1 MTSNVGADVI
11 NRDVTLGFT
20 VRTDEEKRA
29 KHEYDVMKDKV
40 LAELKKSFR
49 PEFLNRL
56 DAVIVFHSLNTG
68 HIRQIA
74 DLMLTRLRNQLTE
87 QSMELNVTDDAMELL
102 ANRGY
107 DSTFGARPLRRIIQ
121 NLIEDPMAEG
131 MLEQRFQPNTTVYVT
146 VEEGLLK
153 LSSQSEYE
161 EANAPAKKGRKKA
174 EKVEEDR
181 EPELSGAGA
190 GSGNGGEGKE

>member
-40 LAELKKSFR
+40 LGELKKSFR

-68 HIRQIA
+68 HIREIA

-87 QSMELNVTDDAMELL
+87 QSMELNVTDEAMELL

-153 LSSQSEYE
+153 LSSQGEYE